1 MYLVIDMLLFY
12 RFALVL
18 KNMKQT
24 FSEHLHRGLYGVI
37 DMLRTIRELCLMVAV
52 PATVPEAFEMHRWAG
67 FQFNALRLS
76 TGRESQMYRT
86 FEAHRGYY
94 ACGGGNIVRQLLLLR
109 SS

>member
-18 KNMKQT
+18 KNMKET
-24 FSEHLHRGLYGVI
+24 FNEHLHRGLYGVI
-37 DMLRTIRELCLMVAV
+37 ELLRTVRELCLMVAV
-52 PATVPEAFEMHRWAG
+52 PAKVPESFEMHRWAG

-76 TGRESQMYRT
+76 AGRESQMYRT

-94 ACGGGNIVRQLLLLR
+94 ACGGNIVRQLLLLR
-109 SS
+109 SP